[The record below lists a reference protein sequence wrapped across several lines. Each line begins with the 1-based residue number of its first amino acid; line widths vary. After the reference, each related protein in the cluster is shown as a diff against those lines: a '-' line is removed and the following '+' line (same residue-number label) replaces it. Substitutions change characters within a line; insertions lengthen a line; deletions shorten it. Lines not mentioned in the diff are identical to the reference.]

1 MYLQSSSIVIQSCSQ
16 HSVVRTGNVE
26 DQPACLLCVSPTH
39 PSVYNKV
46 CVCHVYTPPKYK
58 CTVHTELQ
66 QCVPL
71 YVLAAVCVYAAPDSG
86 TGYYEAVPQ
95 VSIVTHSKRDIS
107 VQLKHD
113 IGVMGTDVEEQH
125 AMERVGVWRRRRR
138 LDGALNRVP
147 KEFCSQVWYILEKVG

>member
-1 MYLQSSSIVIQSCSQ
+1 MCTHHQN
-16 HSVVRTGNVE
+16 TNV
-26 DQPACLLCVSPTH
+26 Q
-39 PSVYNKV
+39 
-46 CVCHVYTPPKYK
+46 YTL
-58 CTVHTELQ
+58 HTELQ

-71 YVLAAVCVYAAPDSG
+71 CVHMYVLAAVCVYAAPDCG